1 VSLLS
6 SLRALLIRRLRAR
19 SVLSLVR
26 MACWAA
32 LLGLGFL
39 TVSILNPRPLSVIF
53 AMGLGHVIGGFALL
67 CYLLAIALD
76 SVRGGADPT
85 RPGKVNDGA
94 EQPRGTASS

>member
-1 VSLLS
+1 MSLLS
-6 SLRALLIRRLRAR
+6 GLRALLIRRLRAR

-32 LLGLGFL
+32 LLGLAFL
-39 TVSILNPRPLSVIF
+39 CVSILNPRPLSVIF

-85 RPGKVNDGA
+85 RPGKGNDDAA
-94 EQPRGTASS
+94 EPPRAASS

>member
-1 VSLLS
+1 MSLRS
-6 SLRALLIRRLRAR
+6 SFRALLVRRLRAR

-32 LLGLGFL
+32 LLGLAFL

-53 AMGLGHVIGGFALL
+53 AMGLGHVIGGFAFL
-67 CYLLAIALD
+67 CYLLAVVLD

-85 RPGKVNDGA
+85 RPGK
-94 EQPRGTASS
+94 PR